1 MAYSAQVVPGLLRES
16 STISLT
22 SRNSPRPRIAVDVMG
37 GDRAPSAALE
47 AARLVR
53 EQGKV
58 ELLLVGPRDLVAG
71 SGFEYVE
78 ASEVVDMDDKP
89 ARSHREKPDSS
100 MRQAVLQI
108 KEGKADAAFSAGN
121 TGALLAIGL
130 FTLGRLPGIERP
142 ALGGVFPTRDG
153 RTLLIDAGA
162 NADVKP
168 QYLQQFGIMGSV
180 YMERI
185 FGLASPRVG
194 LLNVGHEEGKGNQV
208 TQEAYPLLAAS
219 GLNFVGNIEGH
230 DVPEGAVD
238 VVVCDGFTGNVIAK
252 LSEGLAGVLSAWIRQ
267 EIKKEKLAPLG
278 ALLLRPAFNR
288 VKARLAYADY
298 GGCAPLFGLDGLVVK
313 AHGRSDAKAIGYA
326 LNLAAQAI
334 EQRLVQRMREALS
347 QTIPSPA
354 EAGEG

>member
-1 MAYSAQVVPGLLRES
+1 MLRRQR
-16 STISLT
+16 STIRLT
-22 SRNSPRPRIAVDVMG
+22 SSNGPQPRIAVDVMG
-37 GDRAPSAALE
+37 GDFAPNAALE
-47 AARLVR
+47 AARLIR
-53 EQGKV
+53 EQGRV
-58 ELLLVGPRDLVAG
+58 ELLLVGPHEVVAA
-71 SGFEYVE
+71 SGFDYVE
-78 ASEVVDMDDKP
+78 SSEVVTMDDKP
-89 ARSHREKPDSS
+89 ARIHREKPNSS
-100 MRQAVLQI
+100 MRLAVLQV
-108 KEGKADAAFSAGN
+108 KDGKAQAAFSAGN

-153 RTLLIDAGA
+153 KTLLIDAGA

-168 QYLQQFGIMGSV
+168 HYLQQFGVMGSV

-185 FGLASPRVG
+185 FGIASPRVG
-194 LLNVGHEEGKGNQV
+194 LLNVGREEGKGNQLA
-208 TQEAYPLLAAS
+208 QEAYPLLAAS
-219 GLNFVGNIEGH
+219 GLNFVGNIEGK

-252 LSEGLAGVLSAWIRQ
+252 LSEGLAGVLTGWIRE

-313 AHGRSDAKAIGYA
+313 AHGRSDAAAMAYAI
-326 LNLAAQAI
+326 NLAAQAV
-334 EQRLVQRMREALS
+334 EQRLVERMKEALS
-347 QTIPSPA
+347 GLGGAQ
-354 EAGEG
+354 E

>member
-1 MAYSAQVVPGLLRES
+1 VPKVLRR
-16 STISLT
+16 STINLT
-22 SRNSPRPRIAVDVMG
+22 SSSSPRPRIAIDVMG
-37 GDRAPSAALE
+37 GDRAPVAALE
-47 AARLVR
+47 AARLIR
-53 EQGKV
+53 DQDKL
-58 ELLLVGPRDLVAG
+58 ELLLVGPREVVAD

-78 ASEVVDMDDKP
+78 ANEVVAMSDKP
-89 ARSHREKPDSS
+89 ARIHREKPNSS
-100 MRQAVLQI
+100 MRLAVLQV

-142 ALGGVFPTRDG
+142 ALGGVFPTREG
-153 RTLLIDAGA
+153 QTLLIDAGA

-168 QYLQQFGIMGSV
+168 PYLRQFGIMGSV

-185 FGLASPRVG
+185 FGVSSPRVG

-208 TQEAYPLLAAS
+208 TQEAYPLLATS
-219 GLNFVGNIEGH
+219 GLNFVGNIEGK

-252 LSEGLAGVLSAWIRQ
+252 LSEGLAGVLSGWIRE

-288 VKARLAYADY
+288 VKARFAYADY

-313 AHGRSDAKAIGYA
+313 AHGRSDAAAIAYA
-326 LNLAAQAI
+326 INLAAQAI
-334 EQRLVQRMREALS
+334 EQRLVQRMKEALS
-347 QTIPSPA
+347 QASPSPA
-354 EAGEG
+354 AAGEGEA